1 MFGVDW
7 LAGLLLRYLGE
18 SAVKLALEVY
28 RQWAHDQ
35 SIRNEER
42 GRVALQALTLANEA
56 LVWKAA
62 AATSGDGGARLRVR
76 DGAGTTIEL
85 PGDDPRPPGG
95 AA

>member
-28 RQWAHDQ
+28 RQWSHDMAV
-35 SIRNEER
+35 RDEER
-42 GRVALQALTLANEA
+42 GRIALRALTLANEA
-56 LVWKAA
+56 LAWKADA
-62 AATSGDGGARLRVR
+62 AASGGGGELRVR
-76 DGAGTTIEL
+76 DGAGAIEL
-85 PGDDPRPPGG
+85 PGEHPGPPGG